1 MLAGAGVHAAPRRW
15 RTAVATMLLCAL
27 AAENYMAY
35 PPPLPSNDLPVP
47 AIFTRVA
54 AGRPTTVLVLPML
67 RQTVRWPDEADYL
80 QFVLPS
86 WTPIVSGYGRRTS
99 FTYEAVREA
108 LDVFPR
114 QPHFI
119 DALRFYGVSHVVVLP
134 SYARKPDAGI
144 RRRPIPRR
152 RGGERRL
159 RPRGPGGRQRALPGA
174 AGGRA
179 VTGRAQYAGPS
190 STAFMNSSIVAS
202 V

>member
-54 AGRPTTVLVLPML
+54 ADRPTTVLVLPML

-86 WTPIVSGYGRRTS
+86 WTPIVNGYGRRTS

-134 SYARKPDAGI
+134 SYARNLTPGFDVGRFHADA
-144 RRRPIPRR
+144 
-152 RGGERRL
+152 
-159 RPRGPGGRQRALPGA
+159 
-174 AGGRA
+174 
-179 VTGRAQYAGPS
+179 
-190 STAFMNSSIVAS
+190 VAS
-202 V
+202 SAFDRVFQEGDNALYRVRPAAVP